1 MGVSMGLLLLLQG
14 LNEIRKLKVAHLAL
28 VMQKLFCMLFLLFS
42 LTLFKPMDCR
52 MSGSSVF
59 QSLLKFMSTELVSL
73 ITSSSAA
80 SFFLS

>member
-1 MGVSMGLLLLLQG
+1 MGLLLLLQG
-14 LNEIRKLKVAHLAL
+14 LNEIRKLKVARLAL

-52 MSGSSVF
+52 MSGSPVF